1 MIQDALWGFA
11 FSLLLPLGG
20 IAYNVIAEDRYSNE
34 ELIVGSRLSIC
45 HTFPNSRKALLNGA
59 DTEQK

>member
-1 MIQDALWGFA
+1 MGFRLQLTPA
-11 FSLLLPLGG
+11 AGG
-20 IAYNVIAEDRYSNE
+20 IADNVIAEDRYSNE